1 MEKKHTLGRTNY
13 GDDKMTAS
21 DESVACYI
29 DERGFAPM
37 RVHVRGGRMGSKPT
51 KVTTLQDAGEKVDT
65 IFVQYGQTTFY
76 LPIDFARAIAYEVDE
91 VDRAEAEQAQCA
103 KAGCNGDHSATRQSM
118 WKAGVG
124 TPT

>member
-1 MEKKHTLGRTNY
+1 MEKKHTVTKTNY

-29 DERGFAPM
+29 GGGFAPM
-37 RVHVRGGRMGSKPT
+37 RVHVRGGRIAQGV
-51 KVTTLQDAGEKVDT
+51 KVTEVNTMQDADEKVDT

-103 KAGCNGDHSATRQSM
+103 QHNCNGDHSNLILSNN
-118 WKAGVG
+118 
-124 TPT
+124 